1 MIRNVARFMSILA
14 RVVLV
19 MSLKIILDFTCKQL
33 IFILISI
40 YAIYCILEIVFN
52 CKLYLFKC
60 YRRKMMLLRNKNQ
73 RLFNKVH
80 DEDLKIVRA
89 RFTRT
94 KSYKLYTITV
104 SLSRYLP
111 CKFFMDVR
119 KIDFNFFLNFNLF
132 NLKLQDFSQIYVLQV
147 LG

>member
-1 MIRNVARFMSILA
+1 MVYFKRLNFFSMNFKNVARYLSILL

-19 MSLKIILDFTCKQL
+19 TSLILILDISCKQL
-33 IFILISI
+33 IFIFVSI
-40 YAIYCILEIVFN
+40 YTILWILEIIFN
-52 CKLYLFKC
+52 SKLYLFKC

-80 DEDLKIVRA
+80 DDDLKIVRA

-119 KIDFNFFLNFNLF
+119 KIDF
-132 NLKLQDFSQIYVLQV
+132 
-147 LG
+147 